1 MKHGATLLACLSLT
15 LLVFVCLSLLAGRL
29 GLASPAWFFRGDAAE
44 TELARLILWELRLPR
59 TLLACLVGATLGLS
73 GAVLQG
79 LTRNPLA
86 EPGLFGVSA
95 GAALGAVIA
104 IYTGLSFQFAL
115 ATPLLGLLGALGATL
130 LTLALGSGGG
140 MLVLILAGAAVSGL
154 MLAGTALALN
164 LAPNPYA
171 AYEISQWLMG
181 SLADRG
187 WDQLLLAA
195 PFIVVGCGLLLG
207 TGRALNALS
216 LGELQAASLG
226 VDLRRLRWRVL
237 AGTALAVGAATS
249 VTGAIGFIG
258 LVAPHLVR
266 PLVGHEPARVLWPSA
281 VCGALLLLV
290 ADVTTRLLPLDQELK
305 LGVLTGIV
313 GTPFFIAL
321 VLRLK
326 RMGP

>member
-1 MKHGATLLACLSLT
+1 MRRPTLLWMLCLLLTLLALLSL
-15 LLVFVCLSLLAGRL
+15 FAGRIGIAL
-29 GLASPAWFFRGDAAE
+29 PAWFLGDSAE
-44 TELARLILWELRLPR
+44 SKLARLILWELRVPR
-59 TLLACLVGATLGLS
+59 TVLAMVVGAALGLC

-86 EPGLFGVSA
+86 EPGLLGISS

-104 IYTGLSFQFAL
+104 IYTGAGFAFPL
-115 ATPLLGLLGALGATL
+115 AIPLCGLAGAFGAML
-130 LTLALGSGGG
+130 LTLGLGRGGG
-140 MLVLILAGAAVSGL
+140 TLVLILAGSAVSGL
-154 MLAGTALALN
+154 LLAGTALALN

-171 AYEISQWLMG
+171 AYEISQWLLG

-187 WDQLLLAA
+187 WDQVLVAV
-195 PFIVVGCGLLLG
+195 PFILVGCAILLG

-216 LGELQAASLG
+216 LGDIQAASLG
-226 VDLRRLRWRVL
+226 IDLGRLRWRVV

-266 PLVGHEPARVLWPSA
+266 PLVGHEPGRILLPAAL
-281 VCGALLLLV
+281 CGAVLLLI
-290 ADVTTRLLPLDQELK
+290 ADITTRLLPIDQELK
-305 LGVLTGIV
+305 LGVLTGLV

-326 RMGP
+326 RVAP